1 MDYRTRERFVLFAGV
16 AAVSLLMVE
25 LLAQLAGTPLG
36 GDMSKLVSTLVFL
49 YLCARLWGHARTLEE
64 RGGHELLARVGTL
77 GAPAILFLLFVQ
89 TWSGSIGI
97 RLSFS
102 GFEPHFH
109 VSPFTRLEWSAD
121 VAIFVLFLATAIA
134 VWVAGAGGASR
145 LLSRAAFAVLGA
157 LGVDLLAAVW
167 GIVSIVPQVKL
178 VFALVVLAVG
188 GTVLVGTVR
197 RVERLDEPA

>member
-1 MDYRTRERFVLFAGV
+1 VLFAGV
-16 AAVSLLMVE
+16 AALSFLMLEV
-25 LLAQLAGTPLG
+25 LASLAGSPLG
-36 GDMSKLVSTLVFL
+36 GSASKLASTLVFL
-49 YLCARLWGHARTLEE
+49 YLCARLWGHARTLDE

-77 GAPAILFLLFVQ
+77 GAPAILLLLFVQ
-89 TWSGSIGI
+89 TWTGRIGV

-109 VSPFTRLEWSAD
+109 VSPFTRLEWSGD
-121 VAIFVLFLATAIA
+121 VAVFVLFLATAIA
-134 VWVAGAGGASR
+134 VWVGDADGASR
-145 LLSRAAFAVLGA
+145 LLSRAAYTVLAV

-167 GIVSIVPQVKL
+167 GVISIVPQIKL
-178 VFALVVLAVG
+178 VLALAVLAVG

>member
-1 MDYRTRERFVLFAGV
+1 VEFRERERFVLFAGV
-16 AAVSLLMVE
+16 AAVSFLMVE
-25 LLAQLAGTPLG
+25 LLASLAGSPFG
-36 GDMSKLVSTLVFL
+36 AGANKLASTLVFL
-49 YLCARLWGHARTLEE
+49 YLCARLWGHARTLAD

-109 VSPFTRLEWSAD
+109 LSPFTRLEWSAD

-134 VWVAGAGGASR
+134 VWVGDADGASR
-145 LLSRAAFAVLGA
+145 LLSRAAFTVLGA
-157 LGVDLLAAVW
+157 LGLDLLAAVW
-167 GIVSIVPQVKL
+167 GVISIVPQLKL
-178 VFALVVLAVG
+178 VAALVVLAVG

>member
-1 MDYRTRERFVLFAGV
+1 MG
-16 AAVSLLMVE
+16 
-25 LLAQLAGTPLG
+25 
-36 GDMSKLVSTLVFL
+36 KLVSTLVFL
-49 YLCARLWGHARTLEE
+49 YLCARLWGHARTLGE
-64 RGGHELLARVGTL
+64 RGRHELLARVGAL
-77 GAPAILFLLFVQ
+77 GAPAIVFLLFVQ

-134 VWVAGAGGASR
+134 VWVGDAGGASR
-145 LLSRAAFAVLGA
+145 LLSRAAFTVLGA

-167 GIVSIVPQVKL
+167 GVVSIVPQLKL
-178 VFALVVLAVG
+178 VLALVVLAVG

-197 RVERLDEPA
+197 RVERLDEPV

>member
-1 MDYRTRERFVLFAGV
+1 VDFRTRERFVLFTGV
-16 AAVSLLMVE
+16 AALSFLMVE
-25 LLAQLAGTPLG
+25 LLAQLAGAPLG

-49 YLCARLWGHARTLEE
+49 YLCARLWGHARTLDE
-64 RGGHELLARVGTL
+64 RGGHELLARIGTL

-134 VWVAGAGGASR
+134 VWVADAGGASW
-145 LLSRAAFAVLGA
+145 LLSRAALAVLGA

-178 VFALVVLAVG
+178 VLALVVLAVG

-197 RVERLDEPA
+197 RVERLDEPV